1 MAPGGGLSAV
11 DTMIKTLRNNSKL
24 LRKNRAFDKIK
35 DRNDAL
41 AGRTYVNSK
50 TATLEQLAELRAK
63 TLADN
68 KRQLVRQIVR
78 IVGSIILIAALV
90 AIFIYGAFHKG
101 G

>member
-41 AGRTYVNSK
+41 AGLTYANSK
-50 TATLEQLAELRAK
+50 TPTPEQLAELRAK

-68 KRQLVRQIVR
+68 DKQLARQILK
-78 IVGSIILIAALV
+78 IVGSIVLIAVLV